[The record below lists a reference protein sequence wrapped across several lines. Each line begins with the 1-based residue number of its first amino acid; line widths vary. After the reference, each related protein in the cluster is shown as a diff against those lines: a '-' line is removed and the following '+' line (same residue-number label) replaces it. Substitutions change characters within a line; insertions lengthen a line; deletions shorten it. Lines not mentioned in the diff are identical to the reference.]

1 METNSFMNQTSGE
14 TSSAVKA
21 EILQKYQKFAPW
33 YDLMEGILEF
43 LGVKSLRRRLLH
55 RASRRVL
62 EIAVGTGK
70 NLRYYPE
77 GCQITAVDL
86 SPAMLE
92 IARKRARDLS
102 LHAAFFLMDGETL
115 AFRDQSFDTVVD
127 SLTLCTFPDP
137 VVALREMAR
146 VCRTDG
152 RILLLEHGRS
162 DRGWLGH
169 WQDRKADRH
178 AQRLGC
184 RWNREPPDLVYQA
197 GLSLITARRTFLGIF
212 HEIEAKPSRN
222 GIS

>member
-1 METNSFMNQTSGE
+1 METNSFMNQTSDE

-21 EILQKYQKFAPW
+21 EILQKYEKFAPW
-33 YDLMEGILEF
+33 YDLIEGILEF
-43 LGVKSLRRRLLH
+43 LGVKSLRRRLLR
-55 RASRRVL
+55 RASKRVL

-86 SPAMLE
+86 SPAMLD

-162 DRGWLGH
+162 ERGWLGH

-197 GLSLITARRTFLGIF
+197 GLSLISARRTFLGIF